1 MFMFSTKR
9 RKVTENTLHVDDQQR
24 HRPVT
29 RLFSRPEHGLNS
41 LSMLGQSQMEIYSI
55 YIHTHIYMYIHI
67 PIITLILLTWF
78 HRAVVSMLGSREQVV
93 PGSIP

>member
-1 MFMFSTKR
+1 
-9 RKVTENTLHVDDQQR
+9 
-24 HRPVT
+24 
-29 RLFSRPEHGLNS
+29 
-41 LSMLGQSQMEIYSI
+41 MEIYSI

-78 HRAVVSMLGSREQVV
+78 HRVVVSMLGSREQVV